1 MLAVSLT
8 QDVEIH
14 AHTQD
19 CPSLANTPQT
29 PAECSPIVPSTELV
43 TGEMVLVMTMAEHS
57 GATCRSFS
65 SLNLITE
72 G

>member
-19 CPSLANTPQT
+19 CPSMANAPQT
-29 PAECSPIVPSTELV
+29 PAECNPNSSKCR
-43 TGEMVLVMTMAEHS
+43 TGDWRDDFGYDHTRAQWCYILEFL
-57 GATCRSFS
+57 FS
-65 SLNLITE
+65 KAQN
-72 G
+72 

>member
-19 CPSLANTPQT
+19 CPSMANTPQT
-29 PAECSPIVPSTELV
+29 PAECNPNSSKCR
-43 TGEMVLVMTMAEHS
+43 TGDWREDLVMTIPEHS
-57 GATCRSFS
+57 GATFWEFLFS
-65 SLNLITE
+65 KAQN
-72 G
+72 